1 VPTVCPFRRYFPHRY
16 SLSLFL
22 EGAPA
27 GRTRQR
33 VAVDSTSRAPL
44 FKFCKALCAN
54 GGSWLPAPGPVAGCK
69 LVAVEAIIHSGG
81 DYSTFE
87 ARWERLGARRR
98 KGGACFNVD
107 TTSFCAQEQLVL
119 SAPGSFM
126 SELQARLIMHREHFI
141 RSVGLATRT
150 LIVCAQPT
158 RAPRKQLMVDVLAQ
172 DVILR

>member
-1 VPTVCPFRRYFPHRY
+1 
-16 SLSLFL
+16 L
-22 EGAPA
+22 
-27 GRTRQR
+27 
-33 VAVDSTSRAPL
+33 
-44 FKFCKALCAN
+44 
-54 GGSWLPAPGPVAGCK
+54 LPAPGPVAGFK

-87 ARWERLGARRR
+87 AGQERLGARRQ

-119 SAPGSFM
+119 SALASSFM
-126 SELQARLIMHREHFI
+126 SELQARLITHREHFT